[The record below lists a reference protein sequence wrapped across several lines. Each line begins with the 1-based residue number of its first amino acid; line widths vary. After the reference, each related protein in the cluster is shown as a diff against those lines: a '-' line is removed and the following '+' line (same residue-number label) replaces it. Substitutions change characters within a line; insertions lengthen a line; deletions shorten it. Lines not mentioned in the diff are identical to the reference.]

1 VRELGFLSFV
11 PNHGGT
17 AGAAAALEDG
27 LRLFETAE
35 ALGYGTGW
43 VRGRHFEPFLTS
55 PMTFFAAAAQRTRT
69 IGFGTAVLGMRYE
82 DPVRLAE
89 DASTV
94 DLLSGGRVQLGI
106 STGIAGYGPI
116 LDPVFGG
123 SERSFRD
130 EAEARAARLLE
141 VLDGDPLGSAGK
153 GYESIPAGADL
164 TLQPL
169 SPDLRGRVWWGG
181 GSMGTAVRTAEKGLL
196 LHCSTLN
203 TEDTGAPFAEA
214 QAAQIAAYRN
224 RFAELHGA
232 GEHTGRTPKVAVGRI
247 VVPLLDDHDRA
258 VHEEFL
264 TGYASGM
271 DDEGRPLSGTPPFR
285 FSKVLSGEP
294 AVIVDALLADPA
306 VAATDELVITLPA
319 NGDAASHERILR
331 IVAEEIAPAV
341 REGR

>member
-1 VRELGFLSFV
+1 MRELGFLTFV

-17 AGAAAALEDG
+17 EGAASALEDG

-35 ALGYGTGW
+35 SLGYGTGW

-55 PMTFFAAAAQRTRT
+55 PMTFFAAAAQRTST
-69 IGFGTAVLGMRYE
+69 IAFGTAVLGMRYE

-116 LDPVFGG
+116 LDPVFGAVD
-123 SERSFRD
+123 RPFRD

-141 VLDGDPLGSAGK
+141 VLQGEPLGSAGK

-164 TLQPL
+164 ALQPL
-169 SPDLRGRVWWGG
+169 SPGLRDRVWWGG

-203 TEDTGAPFAEA
+203 TEDTGAPFARA
-214 QAAQIAAYRN
+214 QADQIAAYRE
-224 RFAELHGA
+224 RFTELHG
-232 GEHTGRTPKVAVGRI
+232 ETGRTPKVAVGRI

-271 DDEGRPLSGTPPFR
+271 DDEGRPLSGPPFR

-294 AVIVDALLADPA
+294 SAIVDALLADPA
-306 VAATDELVITLPA
+306 VTATDELVITLPA
-319 NGDAASHERILR
+319 NGDVVAHERILR
-331 IVAEEIAPAV
+331 IVAEEIAPAL
-341 REGR
+341 RA

>member
-1 VRELGFLSFV
+1 MRELGFLSFV
-11 PNHGGT
+11 PNRGGP

-35 ALGYGTGW
+35 RLGYGTGW

-55 PMTFFAAAAQRTRT
+55 PMTFFAAAAQRTST

-116 LDPVFGG
+116 LDPVFG
-123 SERSFRD
+123 SVERSFRD

-141 VLDGDPLGSAGK
+141 VLDGEPLGTAGT

-169 SPDLRGRVWWGG
+169 SPALRNRVWWGG
-181 GSMGTAVRTAEKGLL
+181 GSMGTALRTAEKGLL

-203 TEDTGAPFAEA
+203 TEDTGEPFAVA
-214 QAAQIAAYRN
+214 QAAQIDAYRA

-232 GEHTGRTPKVAVGRI
+232 DGRTPKVAVGRI

-258 VHEEFL
+258 VHQEFL

-285 FSKVLSGEP
+285 FSKVVSGEP
-294 AVIVDALLADPA
+294 AAIVDALRADPA

-319 NGDAASHERILR
+319 NGDAASHERILTV
-331 IVAEEIAPAV
+331 IAEQIAPHLND
-341 REGR
+341 

>member
-1 VRELGFLSFV
+1 MRELGFLSFV
-11 PNHGGT
+11 PNHGGP

-35 ALGYGTGW
+35 RLGYGTGW

-55 PMTFFAAAAQRTRT
+55 PMTFFAAAAQRTST

-116 LDPVFGG
+116 LDPVFG
-123 SERSFRD
+123 SVERSFRD

-141 VLDGDPLGSAGK
+141 VLDGEPLGTAGK

-169 SPDLRGRVWWGG
+169 SPALRNRVWWGG
-181 GSMGTAVRTAEKGLL
+181 GSMGTALRTAEKGLL

-203 TEDTGAPFAEA
+203 TEDTGEPFAVA
-214 QAAQIAAYRN
+214 QAAQIDAYRA

-232 GEHTGRTPKVAVGRI
+232 DGRTPKVAVGRI

-258 VHEEFL
+258 VHQEFL

-285 FSKVLSGEP
+285 FSKVVSGEP
-294 AVIVDALLADPA
+294 AAIVDALRADPA

-319 NGDAASHERILR
+319 NGDAASHERILTV
-331 IVAEEIAPAV
+331 IAEQIAPHLND
-341 REGR
+341 